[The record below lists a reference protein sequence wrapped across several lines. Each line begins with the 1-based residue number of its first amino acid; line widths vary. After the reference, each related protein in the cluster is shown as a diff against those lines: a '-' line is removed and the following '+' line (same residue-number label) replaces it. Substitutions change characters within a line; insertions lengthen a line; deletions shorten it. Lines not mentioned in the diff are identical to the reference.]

1 MTRRHIHL
9 ALLLLAGMITASC
22 SDRQR
27 EPIPVDLSRREPLP
41 AQAQGNNHTALRFA
55 VSAMT
60 SPAQTFADYQ
70 DFVRYIGKRM
80 GRPVV
85 FKQRKTYQEIN
96 DMLHRGDL
104 DAAFVCSGAYVRLK
118 QHIEVSLIAVPV
130 IDGNPSYRSY
140 ILARRDSHIET
151 FGDLQGRRFAFTDPL
166 SNTGKL
172 YPAYRLELM
181 GWTPERF
188 FGHLLY
194 THSHDYSIQ
203 AVAQGLVDGAAVDGL
218 IYDFLS
224 RTDPD
229 RVAGL
234 KVIERSAPF
243 GAPPIVASPAL
254 QPELRASL
262 QSHILH
268 MAEDSAGVAILRRL
282 RIDRFVPGDDQ
293 SYDEIRKMF
302 SAVER
307 MP

>member
-1 MTRRHIHL
+1 MTRRHTHL
-9 ALLLLAGMITASC
+9 ALLLLAGMITAPC
-22 SDRQR
+22 SDRQG
-27 EPIPVDLSRREPLP
+27 EPICVDLSRREAIP
-41 AQAQGNNHTALRFA
+41 AQAQGNNHPALRFA

-70 DFVRYIGKRM
+70 DFIHYVGERM
-80 GRPVV
+80 GWPVV

-96 DMLHRGDL
+96 DMLSSGDL

-118 QHIEVSLIAVPV
+118 QHIDAPLIAVPV
-130 IDGNPSYRSY
+130 IDGKPSYRSY
-140 ILARRDSHIET
+140 ILVRRDSRIET

-172 YPAYRLELM
+172 YPIYRLELM

-188 FGHLLY
+188 FGHLIY
-194 THSHDYSIQ
+194 TYSHDHSIQ
-203 AVAQGLVDGAAVDGL
+203 AVAQGTVDGAAVDGL

-234 KVIERSAPF
+234 KVIERSALF
-243 GAPPIVASPAL
+243 GAPPIVASPDL

-262 QSHILH
+262 QSHLLR
-268 MAEDSAGVAILRRL
+268 MSVDSAGAAILRRL
-282 RIDRFVPGDDQ
+282 RIDRFVAGDERD
-293 SYDEIRKMF
+293 YDGIRKMF

-307 MP
+307 LP

>member
-1 MTRRHIHL
+1 
-9 ALLLLAGMITASC
+9 
-22 SDRQR
+22 
-27 EPIPVDLSRREPLP
+27 VDLSRREPIP
-41 AQAQGNNHTALRFA
+41 APAQGNNHAALRFA

-70 DFVRYIGKRM
+70 DFIRYVGERM

-85 FKQRKTYQEIN
+85 FKQRRTYQEIN
-96 DMLHRGDL
+96 DLLGSGDL

-118 QHIEVSLIAVPV
+118 QHIDAPLIAVPV
-130 IDGNPSYRSY
+130 IDGKPFYGSY
-140 ILARRDSHIET
+140 ILARRDSRIET
-151 FGDLQGRRFAFTDPL
+151 FGELRGRRFAFTDPL

-172 YPAYRLELM
+172 FPAYRLSLA

-188 FGHLLY
+188 FGHLIY
-194 THSHDYSIQ
+194 TYSHDHSIQ
-203 AVAQGLVDGAAVDGL
+203 AVAQGIVDGAAVDGL

-224 RTDPD
+224 ATDPE

-234 KVIERSAPF
+234 KVIERSTLF

-268 MAEDSAGVAILRRL
+268 MAEDSAGAAILRRL
-282 RIDRFVPGDDQ
+282 RIDRFAPGDDRN
-293 SYDEIRKMF
+293 YDEIRKMF
-302 SAVER
+302 RAVER